1 MKRDITFIK
10 NDNNNFNMKNR
21 VHFLIVSLLVF
32 SISGGIDA
40 QILNKLGSK
49 LNMEIDKQLDKTA
62 QNLSNSNKEVNEPT
76 SPSKANVPSA
86 SGQTGNQDKA
96 AYKSKFDF
104 IPGERVIRYY
114 DFNDVSVGDI
124 PADWQIDG
132 SAEVVEVDGYEGH
145 YLMIQQKSAAL
156 PFDVEDLPDDITV
169 QFDLICTNPFTWGS
183 SKIYFLL
190 AQVDPNKDING
201 MENQL
206 GSSNNKVL
214 WLSFHP
220 GSQSAVANKGYGNY
234 EMITRDG
241 TKKGDDYP
249 MESFIDTDEGRL
261 AKISIWRQKR
271 RVRLYVNENKVLD
284 MTTLLPD
291 GTKLNAFAWN
301 VYSGYYND
309 DKYFIG
315 NIRVAEGMP
324 DTRKNLAANGKYVT
338 TGILFNVNSAEIKPE
353 SYGVLKDIATNLKAA
368 SGVKVTIVGHTD
380 SDGDENANLELSKKR
395 AESVKKSLVNDFGV
409 DASILSTDGKGE
421 SEPVSPND
429 TPQNK
434 ANNRRVEFVIIR

>member
-1 MKRDITFIK
+1 
-10 NDNNNFNMKNR
+10 MKNR
-21 VHFLIVSLLVF
+21 IHFLIVSFLAVSLF
-32 SISGGIDA
+32 AGNSYA
-40 QILNKLGSK
+40 QILNKFNRK
-49 LNMEIDKQLDKTA
+49 LNAEVDKTIDKALDGKASQNNAEPEKT
-62 QNLSNSNKEVNEPT
+62 VNPVAAPH
-76 SPSKANVPSA
+76 SQQAN
-86 SGQTGNQDKA
+86 KA

-104 IPGERVIRYY
+104 IPGERIIQYY
-114 DFNDVSVGDI
+114 DFAEVTVGDI
-124 PADWQIDG
+124 PADWQIEG

-145 YLMIQQKSAAL
+145 YLMLQQKSAAL
-156 PFDVEDLPDDITV
+156 PIEIQDLPDDLTV

-206 GSSNNKVL
+206 GNSNNKVL

-234 EMITRDG
+234 EMISRDG
-241 TKKGDDYP
+241 SKKGDNYP
-249 MESFIDTDEGRL
+249 MESFIDTDAGRL
-261 AKISIWRQKR
+261 AKVSIWRQKR
-271 RVRLYVNENKVLD
+271 RVRVYVNENKILD
-284 MTTLLPD
+284 MTALLPD
-291 GTKLNAFAWN
+291 GMKANVFAWN
-301 VYSGYYND
+301 VYSGFYNE

-324 DTRKNLAANGKYVT
+324 DTRKNLAASGKYVT

-353 SYGVLKDIATNLKAA
+353 SYGVLKDIANNLKAA

-380 SDGDENANLELSKKR
+380 SDGDDAANLELSKKR
-395 AESVKKSLVNDFGV
+395 AESVKKSLVNDFGI
-409 DASILSTDGKGE
+409 DTSMLETDGKGE
-421 SEPVSPND
+421 TEPVSPND

-434 ANNRRVEFVIIR
+434 ANNRRVEFVISK

>member
-1 MKRDITFIK
+1 MEKR
-10 NDNNNFNMKNR
+10 
-21 VHFLIVSLLVF
+21 VYFLIASFILLSVS
-32 SISGGIDA
+32 GHIDA
-40 QILNKLGSK
+40 QILNKLGSR
-49 LNMEIDKQLDKTA
+49 LNREVDKTIDNA
-62 QNLSNSNKEVNEPT
+62 LEAKNSKT
-76 SPSKANVPSA
+76 TASVPSNTA
-86 SGQTGNQDKA
+86 AGSDQTVKPTKA

-114 DFNDVSVGDI
+114 DFNEVTVGDI
-124 PADWQIDG
+124 PADWQIEG

-145 YLMIQQKSAAL
+145 YLMLQQKSAAL
-156 PFDVEDLPDDITV
+156 PFEIEDLPEDLTI

-183 SKIYFLL
+183 SKFYFLL
-190 AQVDPNKDING
+190 AQVDPNRDLHGI
-201 MENQL
+201 ENQL
-206 GSSNNKVL
+206 GNTNNKVL

-241 TKKGDDYP
+241 SKKGDNYP
-249 MESFIDTDEGRL
+249 LESFIDTDEGRL

-271 RVRLYVNENKVLD
+271 RVRVYLNENKILD
-284 MTTLLPD
+284 NTALLPD
-291 GTKLNAFAWN
+291 GMKVNAFAWN
-301 VYSGYYND
+301 VYSGFYND

-315 NIRVAEGMP
+315 NIRIAEGMP
-324 DTRKNLAANGKYVT
+324 DTRKSILQSGKYVT
-338 TGILFNVNSAEIKPE
+338 TGITFDVNRAEIKPE

-368 SGVKVTIVGHTD
+368 SGAKVTIVGHTD
-380 SDGDENANLELSKKR
+380 SDGDDAKNLELSKKR

-409 DASILSTDGKGE
+409 DTGMLDTDGKGE

-434 ANNRRVEFVIIR
+434 ANNRRGEFVVSK

>member
-1 MKRDITFIK
+1 MKSGIFRTVFKLI
-10 NDNNNFNMKNR
+10 
-21 VHFLIVSLLVF
+21 FLIAPVMYF
-32 SISGGIDA
+32 GNAHA
-40 QILNKLGSK
+40 QILNKLGNK
-49 LNMEIDKQLDKTA
+49 LNREADKQIDNAIQGAVGSEKKNGNAMASVNPPA
-62 QNLSNSNKEVNEPT
+62 QNDQDTKPT
-76 SPSKANVPSA
+76 
-86 SGQTGNQDKA
+86 KA

-104 IPGERVIRYY
+104 IPGERVIQYY
-114 DFNDVSVGDI
+114 DFADVAIGDI
-124 PADWQIDG
+124 PADWQIEG

-156 PFDVEDLPDDITV
+156 PIAVEDLPDELTV

-183 SKIYFLL
+183 SKLYFLL
-190 AQVDPNKDING
+190 AQVDPNRDING

-206 GSSNNKVL
+206 GNSNNKVL

-241 TKKGDDYP
+241 SKKGDNYP

-271 RVRLYVNENKVLD
+271 RVRMYVNENKVLD

-291 GTKLNAFAWN
+291 GTKLNAFVWN
-301 VYSGYYND
+301 VYSGFYND

-315 NIRVAEGMP
+315 NIRVAEGLP
-324 DTRKNLAANGKYVT
+324 DTRKSLVTSEKYVT

-353 SYGVLKDIATNLKAA
+353 SYGILKDIANNLKAA
-368 SGVKVTIVGHTD
+368 SGVKVKIVGHTD
-380 SDGDENANLELSKKR
+380 SDGDDKANLELSKKR
-395 AESVKKSLVNDFGV
+395 AESVKKSLVNDFSV
-409 DASILSTDGKGE
+409 DAGMLETDGKGE
-421 SEPVSPND
+421 SEPLSPND

-434 ANNRRVEFVIIR
+434 ANNRRVEFVISQ